1 MKKNFGS
8 ELKNIRTTLNISLR
22 ELSDDGKIASKSSLL
37 RIENNNQ
44 IPSLEIAN
52 KLMHRLDIS
61 TLEMEYRLND
71 FSLSEKDLLIN
82 EFRQIG
88 SSANVKGINTL
99 LAKMQSFLKTEYSTY
114 ISNLILILESLQVFQ
129 KEQSFINARKS
140 VAPIWETL
148 ERRDEWLY
156 KDILLISNILYM
168 FDGETFLNMK
178 NRLLFFIKQYY
189 DLGNIKKLYIITL
202 LNSVLYMKKNNQFL
216 DAEEDLDMAIQQA
229 KEQHEYVRYLDAL
242 SLKAELLWLKGEN
255 AKAIELAK
263 ESFIK
268 LHCLDQLDILEDN
281 IKDWEKLTD
290 IKVNTFLKP
299 LTELF

>member
-22 ELSDDGKIASKSSLL
+22 ELSDDGKIVSKSSLL
-37 RIENNNQ
+37 RIESNNQ
-44 IPSLEIAN
+44 IPSLEIAT

-61 TLEMEYRLND
+61 TLEMEYRLNG
-71 FSLSEKDLLIN
+71 FSLSEKELLIN

-88 SSANVKGINTL
+88 SSANVTGIDTL

-129 KEQSFINARKS
+129 KEQSFINARKI

-178 NRLLFFIKQYY
+178 NRLLFFIKQYF
-189 DLGNIKKLYIITL
+189 DLGNMKKLYIITL

-216 DAEEDLDMAIQQA
+216 DAEDDLDMAIQQA

-255 AKAIELAK
+255 SKAIELAK

>member
-22 ELSDDGKIASKSSLL
+22 ELSDDGKIVSKSSLL

-44 IPSLEIAN
+44 IPSLEIAT

-71 FSLSEKDLLIN
+71 FSLSEKELLIN

-129 KEQSFINARKS
+129 KEQSFINARKI

-189 DLGNIKKLYIITL
+189 DLGNMKKLYIITL

-229 KEQHEYVRYLDAL
+229 KEQREYVRYLDAL

-290 IKVNTFLKP
+290 IKVNTFLNH
-299 LTELF
+299 

>member
-22 ELSDDGKIASKSSLL
+22 ELSDDGKIVSKSSLL

-44 IPSLEIAN
+44 IPSLEIAT

-61 TLEMEYRLND
+61 TLEMEYRLNG
-71 FSLSEKDLLIN
+71 FSLSEKELLIN

-99 LAKMQSFLKTEYSTY
+99 LAKMQSFMKTEYSTY

-129 KEQSFINARKS
+129 KEQSFINARKI

-178 NRLLFFIKQYY
+178 NRLLFFIKQYF
-189 DLGNIKKLYIITL
+189 DLGNMKKLYIITL

-229 KEQHEYVRYLDAL
+229 KEQREYVRYLDAL

-268 LHCLDQLDILEDN
+268 LHCIDQLDILEDN

>member
-22 ELSDDGKIASKSSLL
+22 ELSDDGKIVSKSSLL
-37 RIENNNQ
+37 RIESNNQ
-44 IPSLEIAN
+44 IPSLEIAT

-61 TLEMEYRLND
+61 TLEMEYRLNG
-71 FSLSEKDLLIN
+71 FSLSEKELLIN

-88 SSANVKGINTL
+88 SSANVTGINTL

-129 KEQSFINARKS
+129 KEQSFINARTI

-178 NRLLFFIKQYY
+178 NRLLFFIKQYF
-189 DLGNIKKLYIITL
+189 DLGNMKKLYIITL

-216 DAEEDLDMAIQQA
+216 DAEDDLDMAIQQA

>member
-189 DLGNIKKLYIITL
+189 DLGNMKKLYIITL

-242 SLKAELLWLKGEN
+242 SLKSELLWLKGEN

>member
-178 NRLLFFIKQYY
+178 
-189 DLGNIKKLYIITL
+189 
-202 LNSVLYMKKNNQFL
+202 
-216 DAEEDLDMAIQQA
+216 
-229 KEQHEYVRYLDAL
+229 
-242 SLKAELLWLKGEN
+242 
-255 AKAIELAK
+255 
-263 ESFIK
+263 
-268 LHCLDQLDILEDN
+268 
-281 IKDWEKLTD
+281 
-290 IKVNTFLKP
+290 
-299 LTELF
+299 

>member
-22 ELSDDGKIASKSSLL
+22 ELSDDGKIVSKSSLL
-37 RIENNNQ
+37 RIESNNQ
-44 IPSLEIAN
+44 IPSLETAT

-61 TLEMEYRLND
+61 TLEMEYRLNG
-71 FSLSEKDLLIN
+71 FSLSEKELLIN

-88 SSANVKGINTL
+88 SSANVTGINTL

-129 KEQSFINARKS
+129 KEQSFINARKI

-178 NRLLFFIKQYY
+178 NRLLFFIKQYF
-189 DLGNIKKLYIITL
+189 DLGNMKKLYIITL

-216 DAEEDLDMAIQQA
+216 DAEDDLDMAIQQA

-255 AKAIELAK
+255 SKAIELAK

>member
-189 DLGNIKKLYIITL
+189 DLGNMKKLYIITL

-255 AKAIELAK
+255 AKAIEIAK

>member
-8 ELKNIRTTLNISLR
+8 ELKNIRTTLNMSLR
-22 ELSDDGKIASKSSLL
+22 ELSDDGKIISKSSLL

-61 TLEMEYRLND
+61 TIEMEYRLND

-88 SSANVKGINTL
+88 SSANVTGINTL
-99 LAKMQSFLKTEYSTY
+99 LPKMQSFLKTEYSTY

-129 KEQSFINARKS
+129 KEQSFINARKI

-189 DLGNIKKLYIITL
+189 DLGNMKKLYIITL

-216 DAEEDLDMAIQQA
+216 EAEEDLDMAIQQA

>member
-189 DLGNIKKLYIITL
+189 DLGNMKKLYIITL

>member
-1 MKKNFGS
+1 
-8 ELKNIRTTLNISLR
+8 
-22 ELSDDGKIASKSSLL
+22 
-37 RIENNNQ
+37 
-44 IPSLEIAN
+44 
-52 KLMHRLDIS
+52 
-61 TLEMEYRLND
+61 
-71 FSLSEKDLLIN
+71 
-82 EFRQIG
+82 
-88 SSANVKGINTL
+88 
-99 LAKMQSFLKTEYSTY
+99 
-114 ISNLILILESLQVFQ
+114 
-129 KEQSFINARKS
+129 
-140 VAPIWETL
+140 
-148 ERRDEWLY
+148 
-156 KDILLISNILYM
+156 
-168 FDGETFLNMK
+168 
-178 NRLLFFIKQYY
+178 
-189 DLGNIKKLYIITL
+189 KKLYIITL

-229 KEQHEYVRYLDAL
+229 KEQREYVRYLDAL

>member
-22 ELSDDGKIASKSSLL
+22 ELSDDGKIVSKSSLL

-44 IPSLEIAN
+44 IPSLEIAT

-71 FSLSEKDLLIN
+71 FSLSEKELLIN

-129 KEQSFINARKS
+129 KEQSFINARKI

-189 DLGNIKKLYIITL
+189 DLGNMKKLYIITL

-229 KEQHEYVRYLDAL
+229 KEQREYVRYLDAL